1 MGEWELHSQGEKDPT
16 VTAFARKR
24 VASRKEGN

>member
-1 MGEWELHSQGEKDPT
+1 MGHSQGERDPT